1 MKKTKNGSTHSTAAE
16 ARTSLLRLFLFIFLF
31 MFLFSYVL
39 IVLTLIGYR
48 EPVIEVFREA
58 GGEGRGESL
67 VWERS

>member
-1 MKKTKNGSTHSTAAE
+1 MKKTKNGSTHST
-16 ARTSLLRLFLFIFLF
+16 TPSLLRLYLFKFLF

>member
-1 MKKTKNGSTHSTAAE
+1 
-16 ARTSLLRLFLFIFLF
+16 

>member
-1 MKKTKNGSTHSTAAE
+1 
-16 ARTSLLRLFLFIFLF
+16 
-31 MFLFSYVL
+31 MFLFNYVL

-48 EPVIEVFREA
+48 ESVIEVFREA